1 LWITGFTLA
10 GGIIAGYLLPPAMD
24 AAYRLLAGQNRTDM
38 PQFREPFSLGA
49 IFVFGSILFG
59 LIGTLTAIRIELAAS
74 RWDSMS
80 SGDKVTLFAGV
91 LIGVLLSIPF
101 HVLAFSFGPG
111 AVAASF
117 MLMIVLVAVSIA
129 MVRSMQEAMPWSSGI
144 ARNSRLRVIDTSVV
158 IDGRIYEVC
167 KAGFLDGKFYIP
179 QFVINELQAIA
190 DSHDPNRRQ
199 RGRRGLD
206 LLKHLQASFEVEV
219 GTQDRLAGDA
229 SDPVD
234 TRLIQ
239 LAKELG
245 ASLVTND
252 FNLNKV
258 AQVHGVRVL
267 NINDLAMAMRPV
279 FLPGD
284 TMWVQIERPGS
295 QQGQGVGYLE
305 DGTMI
310 VVEHGEEHLGERAEV
325 HVTQIHQSAAGR
337 MIFATLDQS
346 RRQRR

>member
-1 LWITGFTLA
+1 
-10 GGIIAGYLLPPAMD
+10 
-24 AAYRLLAGQNRTDM
+24 
-38 PQFREPFSLGA
+38 
-49 IFVFGSILFG
+49 
-59 LIGTLTAIRIELAAS
+59 
-74 RWDSMS
+74 
-80 SGDKVTLFAGV
+80 
-91 LIGVLLSIPF
+91 
-101 HVLAFSFGPG
+101 
-111 AVAASF
+111 
-117 MLMIVLVAVSIA
+117 
-129 MVRSMQEAMPWSSGI
+129 MQEAMPWSSGI